1 MLSVSGKNWEEIN
14 IDKRI
19 LEKIKTDYNL
29 DEIIAKIIIDRKFD
43 QSEIYSIN
51 NSLDIQNPFRNI
63 LDFNLCYETLDKTI
77 NNKEKILIVGDY
89 DVDGCVATSLIIKLL
104 KKLNHKFTYYIPD
117 RIKDGYGASLKL
129 IKELSKKNEI
139 KLVIMLDCGSNSHE
153 AVNYLNQNNIKS
165 IIIDHH
171 EIYKPYPKTKNIIN
185 PKKDCSYNQYNYMC
199 SSALTYFFIDFF
211 LKKKKLKIK
220 FETNLIYVLLAL
232 VADVMPLRKINRIIA
247 KKVLSTFNIL
257 DNDIFREIYKL
268 KKKNNPLNIN
278 DLGFLISPILNSSG
292 RIGQSKLPVELL
304 TNENSAIKKKIIND
318 LNILNDKRKFLEN
331 NILKDIDLS
340 LIEKENKEIIILKLS
355 NINEGLIGII
365 AAKIKEYFN
374 KPTIIFT
381 NSGSFLKGS
390 ARSTDNFN
398 IGKYIKLAL
407 DKNLI
412 ISGGGH
418 NLAAGLTLENFKL
431 EHFENFLINSFKVNQ
446 KNSNLKYISKISL
459 NSLNINFLNKLQKL
473 EPFGKD
479 NSNPNFLIED
489 LKILKPKIIKEK
501 YVRCVLKNLSGKS
514 ANAISFYPLQT
525 KISQNLIYNK
535 NKIKIIAQINQNLI
549 GNNKS
554 LQLTIV
560 DVIL

>member
-1 MLSVSGKNWEEIN
+1 MLSVSGKSWEEII
-14 IDKRI
+14 IDKRV
-19 LEKIKTDYNL
+19 LEKIRTDFNL

-43 QSEIYSIN
+43 QSEIYTIN
-51 NSLDIQNPFRNI
+51 NFLDIQNPFHNI
-63 LDFNLCYETLDKTI
+63 LDFNLCYKTLDKAI
-77 NNKEKILIVGDY
+77 NNKEKILIIGDY

-117 RIKDGYGASLKL
+117 RIKDGYGATLKL
-129 IKELSKKNEI
+129 IKKLSKNEI
-139 KLVIMLDCGSNSHE
+139 KLVIMLDCGSNSHD
-153 AVNYLNQNNIKS
+153 AVNYLNQKKIKS

-185 PKKDCSYNQYNYMC
+185 PKKDCSYNEFNYLC
-199 SSALTYFFIDFF
+199 SSTLTYFFIDFF
-211 LKKKKLKIK
+211 LKKKKLENK
-220 FETNLIYVLLAL
+220 FEANLIYVLLASI
-232 VADVMPLRKINRIIA
+232 ADVMPLRKINRIIA

-257 DNDIFREIYKL
+257 DNDIFKEIYKL
-268 KKKNNPLNIN
+268 KKKKNPLNID

-304 TNENSAIKKKIIND
+304 TNENSEVIKKIIKD
-318 LNILNDKRKFLEN
+318 LNILNEKRKFFEN
-331 NILKDIDLS
+331 NILRNINLS
-340 LIEKENKEIIILKLS
+340 LIEKENKEIIILKIS

-418 NLAAGLTLENFKL
+418 NLAAGLIIEKFNLKN
-431 EHFENFLINSFKVNQ
+431 FENFLNHNFKLNQ
-446 KNSNLKYISKISL
+446 KKVNLKYVSKISL
-459 NSLNINFLNKLQKL
+459 NSLNANFFKKFEKL

-489 LKILKPKIIKEK
+489 LRVFKPKIIQEK
-501 YVRCVLKNLSGKS
+501 YVGCVLKNLNGKS
-514 ANAISFYPLQT
+514 VNAISFYPLHS
-525 KISQNLIYNK
+525 KISQNLINNK
-535 NKIKIIAQINQNLI
+535 NKIKIIAQINQNLKT
-549 GNNKS
+549 NNKS
-554 LQLTIV
+554 LKFIIV
-560 DVIL
+560 DVII